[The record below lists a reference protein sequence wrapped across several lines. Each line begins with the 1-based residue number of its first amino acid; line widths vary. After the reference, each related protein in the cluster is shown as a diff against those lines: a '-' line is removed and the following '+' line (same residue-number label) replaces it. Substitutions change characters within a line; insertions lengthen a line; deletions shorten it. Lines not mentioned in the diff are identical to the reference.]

1 MPDESSSGTDATRVH
16 ARVHAGALMDDNET
30 QPQSF
35 VEMVLAL
42 LEGRFPWLGKGEP
55 PSRAETVD
63 QLSDCCRSSRKLN
76 ALR

>member
-42 LEGRFPWLGKGEP
+42 LQGRFPWLGKGEP
-55 PSRAETVD
+55 PLRAETVD
-63 QLSDCCRSSRKLN
+63 QLSDCCRSSSKLN

>member
-16 ARVHAGALMDDNET
+16 ACVHAGALMDDNET

-35 VEMVLAL
+35 VEMVLVL

>member
-1 MPDESSSGTDATRVH
+1 MH
-16 ARVHAGALMDDNET
+16 ARLNAGALMDNNET

-42 LEGRFPWLGKGEP
+42 LEDRFPWLGKDEP

-63 QLSDCCRSSRKLN
+63 RLSDCCGSSRQLN